1 MLKRRNS
8 LAMLVVAPMLGTM
21 SVAAISESIPNAVII
36 NDEGGPTRIVGSVT
50 YTNPFFTL
58 GTSEPLVILE
68 DQTGFV
74 RRDRQYV
81 FPIESQV
88 LGKIT
93 SDFLVSPFTYSVDLP
108 QRPAAP
114 LHDFTRDGQDDP
126 GVMVYAVA
134 YWSNTWGDPY
144 LERRDQGGGG
154 WSGAYASTLVSPN
167 ASNLGEYIG
176 GKLLIYAPVPGQAF
190 PIGYGDD
197 AMLFTEDDPL
207 VIVPQGYTIVDINQ
221 EPFTFDRSREPNI
234 PLLEPPSAQLDD
246 YSDLSFTAAFDALI
260 ELFRTEYAFTEYK
273 GLDWD
278 ALKAQFR
285 PRFEQAEASGDF
297 TAYAL
302 ALRDFTWAI
311 PDGHVSSGTTDAL
324 IEQFRAETAGGI
336 GLAIRKLDDGR
347 TIASFVLNGSPAQ
360 QVGVQ
365 PRAEI
370 LAINDQPIDA
380 WVAQAVAWSAPSST
394 PHYDELQRLRYATR
408 FIVGREVRLR
418 FRNPGGQEQSA
429 TMNAVAERD
438 SFSFS
443 SFFRGVDPNR
453 LPVEFRVRPDGY
465 MLITIASFSDDDRL
479 SILVWERALRLAKEQ
494 ELNGIIIDMR
504 NNGGGSGFLARQMA
518 AYFFQ
523 EELQLGNSGFYD
535 KEQGQFVF
543 EDSNISQFYLPP
555 AELRW
560 DGKVA
565 VLVGPNCLSACEFF
579 SYALTLQNRAAI
591 VGMYPTGGLGGSV
604 KGFAMPGGLRGQFTV
619 GRAVDMQGNIH
630 IEGKGVAPT
639 VRVPVTEDTL
649 FAIFGGGDPIL
660 DAAIQHLSST
670 P

>member
-1 MLKRRNS
+1 MFKRNDGLVL
-8 LAMLVVAPMLGTM
+8 LALVAVFGTL
-21 SVAAISESIPNAVII
+21 SVAAIGESIPNAALT
-36 NDEGGPTRIVGSVT
+36 NDEGGPVRIVGSVS
-50 YTNPFFTL
+50 YSNPFFTL

-68 DQTGFV
+68 DQSGFV
-74 RRDRQYV
+74 ARDRRYI

-108 QRPAAP
+108 QTPSAP
-114 LHDFTRDGQDDP
+114 LHDFSRDGQADA

-167 ASNLGEYIG
+167 ASNLGEYVG

-190 PIGYGDD
+190 PSGYGED

-207 VIVPQGYTIVDINQ
+207 VIVPQGYTLVDINAQ
-221 EPFTFDRSREPNI
+221 TFTFDRSREPNV

-246 YSDLSFTAAFDALI
+246 FSALGFAAAFDALI
-260 ELFRTEYAFTEYK
+260 ELFRTEYAFTDYK

-285 PRFEQAEASGDF
+285 PRFEQAEAAGDF
-297 TAYAL
+297 NAYAL
-302 ALRDFTWAI
+302 AMRDFSWAI
-311 PDGHVSSGTTDAL
+311 PDGHVSSGTIGAL
-324 IEQFRAETAGGI
+324 TEQFRSETEGGI
-336 GLAIRKLDDGR
+336 GLAMRKLDDGR
-347 TIASFVLNGSPAQ
+347 TIAVFILEDSPTEQA
-360 QVGVQ
+360 GVEL
-365 PRAEI
+365 RAEI
-370 LAINDQPIDA
+370 LAINGQPVA
-380 WVAQAVAWSAPSST
+380 EWVAQATAWSAPFST
-394 PHYDELQRLRYATR
+394 PHYEELQRLRYATR
-408 FIVGREVRLR
+408 FPVGSQVSLT
-418 FRNPGGQEQSA
+418 FRNPGGQEQTA
-429 TMNAVAERD
+429 TLTAIAERD
-438 SFSFS
+438 SFAFS

-453 LPVEFRVRPDGY
+453 LPVEFVVRPDGY
-465 MLITIASFSDDDRL
+465 MVITVSSFADDDRL
-479 SILVWERALRLAKEQ
+479 SVLVWERALKLAKDQ
-494 ELNGIIIDMR
+494 ELPGIIIDMR
-504 NNGGGSGFLARQMA
+504 NNGGGSGYLSRQLA

-523 EELQLGNSGFYD
+523 EELKLGNSAFYD
-535 KEQGQFVF
+535 EEQGQFVF
-543 EDSNISQFYLPP
+543 DESGEDQFYLPP
-555 AELRW
+555 EDLRW

-579 SYALTLQNRAAI
+579 SYAMTLQNRAAI
-591 VGMYPTGGLGGSV
+591 VGMYPSGGLGGSV
-604 KGFAMPGGLRGQFTV
+604 KAFLMPGNLTGQFTV

-639 VRVPVTEDTL
+639 VRVPVTEETL
-649 FAIFGGGDPIL
+649 FAIFDGGDPIL
-660 DAAIQHLSST
+660 DAAIEHLSST